1 MSKIVFSIFI
11 TLTILPVLVFAE
23 EENETPDELL
33 VGEQTVTYTE
43 AYSITDGRLYY
54 SGTDEDSAR
63 LVASTHDTDGDEAV
77 DVWLLY
83 GANEQV
89 TTEAYDTD
97 SDNEPDVFVALSG
110 EEGVTA
116 ITGEGAAQFERDA
129 ATSFSPEPI
138 SASGQGADLVGDL
151 SDITI
156 EHKDNN
162 WIFFVILLVAGAVLY
177 FFWKRQK

>member
-1 MSKIVFSIFI
+1 MSKIIFSIFI
-11 TLTILPVLVFAE
+11 TLAILPVFVFAQ
-23 EENETPDELL
+23 EENEVPSELV

-54 SGTDEDSAR
+54 NESGDSSVK
-63 LVASTHDTDGDEAV
+63 LVASTHDTDGDDVV

-89 TTEAYDTD
+89 TTEAYDTNAD
-97 SDNEPDVFVALSG
+97 SEPDVFVALNG

-116 ITGEGAAQFERDA
+116 ITGEGAAQFERA
-129 ATSFSPEPI
+129 AIPFLPEPI